1 MVDISPDD
9 VCLVCGTKRDEHG
22 DKHHQFSLTSD
33 VPLPIPPGPDP
44 TKQPPRHR
52 DDPAPDP
59 AGVDAGPNL
68 KLAFA
73 TLVEV
78 LSEKS
83 IAFDGVNRPL
93 LDTKDVI
100 RIFSGKG

>member
-22 DKHHQFSLTSD
+22 DKHHVFSLTSD
-33 VPLPIPPGPDP
+33 VPMPIPAGPEP
-44 TKQPPRHR
+44 KRQAPRHR
-52 DDPAPDP
+52 DDPAPDQ
-59 AGVDAGPNL
+59 AGVEGPDL

-78 LSEKS
+78 LAEKK
-83 IAFDGVNRPL
+83 INFDGVNRPL
-93 LDTKDVI
+93 LTTHDVI

>member
-1 MVDISPDD
+1 MVDMDETC
-9 VCLVCGTKRDEHG
+9 VHCGLTRDEHG
-22 DKHHQFSLTSD
+22 DSQHKFSLD
-33 VPLPIPPGPDP
+33 GQLIPIDPPPKP
-44 TKQPPRHR
+44 SREAPRHR
-52 DDPAPDP
+52 DDPPAP
-59 AGVDAGPNL
+59 AGVEVGPDL

-78 LSEKS
+78 LAEKKIS
-83 IAFDGVNRPL
+83 FDGVNRPL